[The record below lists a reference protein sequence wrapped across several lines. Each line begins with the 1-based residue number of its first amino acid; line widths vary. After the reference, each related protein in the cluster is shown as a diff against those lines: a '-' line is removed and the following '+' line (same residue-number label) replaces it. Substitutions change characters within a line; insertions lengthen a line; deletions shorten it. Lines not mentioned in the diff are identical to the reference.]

1 MTLEELSRSWSSKGT
16 ENGRL
21 QEQIWD
27 RRAEDYEA
35 KSLPSC
41 GTNPFLKYL
50 CEKVP
55 MNGELSLLDVGCG
68 AGRFSLALAG
78 RVREAAGIDVSGN
91 MIAAA
96 RRLAAEKK
104 FSHLQF
110 YKGDWASADL
120 DALGFREHFDLVFAH
135 MTPAVADYETL
146 DKMNASSKRHCI
158 LVKPARRA
166 NLVEDA
172 ALARAG
178 MAGQR
183 EQLDDAIP
191 NTFAYLW
198 MKGYEPEFSYR
209 KEEWRS
215 TRSLSDMEAWCVDRA
230 SLQKTLSKEEEAS
243 IRAYLREISKDGSI
257 EEVTTTTIVTIYWE
271 KRS

>member
-1 MTLEELSRSWSSKGT
+1 MTLEELSRIWSSKGT

-96 RRLAAEKK
+96 RWRTYIHVNLEMIVVLCHWVEEMK
-104 FSHLQF
+104 
-110 YKGDWASADL
+110 SA
-120 DALGFREHFDLVFAH
+120 
-135 MTPAVADYETL
+135 
-146 DKMNASSKRHCI
+146 K
-158 LVKPARRA
+158 
-166 NLVEDA
+166 NL
-172 ALARAG
+172 
-178 MAGQR
+178 
-183 EQLDDAIP
+183 
-191 NTFAYLW
+191 
-198 MKGYEPEFSYR
+198 
-209 KEEWRS
+209 
-215 TRSLSDMEAWCVDRA
+215 
-230 SLQKTLSKEEEAS
+230 
-243 IRAYLREISKDGSI
+243 
-257 EEVTTTTIVTIYWE
+257 
-271 KRS
+271 